1 MTIPLCQQCGKK
13 LYASY
18 GRRGYLSE
26 SDSRYHYHFFNTQE
40 ECDAHEIPENAYEID
55 RQNPNRWHTNWRLYY
70 HTPQQSRDGLFH
82 NRSCWEQWHLDHR
95 DDLERVIRSR
105 GEWKS

>member
-18 GRRGYLSE
+18 GRRGYMSQG
-26 SDSRYHYHFFNTQE
+26 DSRCNWHSFKTQE
-40 ECDAHEIPENAYEID
+40 EYDAHEIPENAFDIRQSLPREYSPNWIINYE
-55 RQNPNRWHTNWRLYY
+55 
-70 HTPQQSRDGLFH
+70 TPQQPRDGLFH

>member
-1 MTIPLCQQCGKK
+1 MTIPLCQNCGKK
-13 LYASY
+13 LYMCY

-26 SDSRYHYHFFNTQE
+26 GEIRSHYDFFNTQE
-40 ECDAHEIPENAYEID
+40 EYDAHEIPENAFDID
-55 RQNPNRWHTNWRLYY
+55 RNNPNRWHSDWRLYY
-70 HTPQQSRDGLFH
+70 NTPQQPRDGLFH

-95 DDLERVIRSR
+95 DDLERVIRTR

>member
-18 GRRGYLSE
+18 GRRGYLAE
-26 SDSRYHYHFFNTQE
+26 SDKRWCGYHFKTQE
-40 ECDAHEIPENAYEID
+40 ECDAHEIPENAFEVD